1 MTDPDTSINVPWG
14 FTTHL
19 VPGDPRER
27 QRSSTK
33 EGETCPRAERS
44 PSPSSTGRSV
54 GSAQSYPN
62 IDPSTGATL
71 GDVARAG
78 DKEIDQAVAAARRA
92 SRAWRATTPEQRSDL
107 LSRLAGLID
116 GEVEALARLESEDSG
131 KPLSQ
136 ARNDARVCARY
147 FRFYSH
153 VIESYYGLSI
163 PLRPDLHVYTRREPL
178 GVTGH
183 IVAWNYPMQ
192 LFGRAVAP
200 AIAAGNCA
208 VLKPADETPRTAVYL
223 ARLAAAAGL
232 PPGVVNVVTGLGP
245 EAGAALAA
253 HPDVDHLSFVGSTE
267 VGSLIAGAA
276 ARRVAPVTLELGGK
290 SAHLIFADADVERAA
305 TTAANVILQNAGQ
318 TCSAG
323 SRVLVDERVHG
334 QVLQRIAERFGAVT
348 IGPGITDP
356 DLGPLVSRKQQDRV
370 RGYVES
376 AKGADIVYGGTVAE
390 PDGISGGA
398 YFNPT
403 LIDGVDPAARIAQEE
418 IFGPVITVTTFG
430 SEEEAVALANGT
442 DYALIGAVWTT
453 DLGRAHRVAA
463 QVDGGQ
469 IYVNTYGAGGRRGT
483 ALRRL
488 PQVGLRAREGR
499 RGARRLHRHQD
510 HRRAVVTRGT
520 TPRTPRCAPDGSAIL
535 SGARTQVRRSTNGAG
550 PDRGR
555 RHPHRGRRGDR
566 DLPAVPG
573 PRGGLLGAAGGRGH
587 RRGRHLVLEPLP
599 RVTLRLGEL
608 HLRVLLLRGAVQ
620 GVGVV
625 RALRRAGGERAVLQP
640 RGGQVRPAPPH
651 PVQHQGHVGRLGRRS
666 RRPGRSRRTT
676 GTPPGRVTW
685 WPRPACC
692 LPRSIPSVPG
702 RESLPRRVLPH
713 RPVAEDS
720 GGLQGQA
727 GRGHRHRVERR
738 AGHPGHRPRGRLA
751 DRVPA
756 HAELGHPAQQPAGHP
771 GGAGRAEGGLRGDP
785 RHRRQVGVRVPAPA
799 LGQDAPSTTR
809 PRSGRRSTSGSGSSA
824 GSARSSATT
833 GT

>member
-1 MTDPDTSINVPWG
+1 MAVSPA
-14 FTTHL
+14 
-19 VPGDPRER
+19 
-27 QRSSTK
+27 
-33 EGETCPRAERS
+33 AERVTES
-44 PSPSSTGRSV
+44 FIDGASVSSAET
-54 GSAQSYPN
+54 YPN

-78 DKEIDQAVAAARRA
+78 DKEIGQAVAAARRA

-116 GEVEALARLESEDSG
+116 DEVETLARLESEDSG

-136 ARNDARVCARY
+136 ARNDALVCARY

-192 LFGRAVAP
+192 LFGRAVGP

-208 VLKPADETPRTAVYL
+208 VLKPADETPRTAVHL

-290 SAHLIFADADVERAA
+290 SAHLVFADADVERAA

-323 SRVLVDERVHG
+323 SRLLVDERVHD
-334 QVLQRIAERFGAVT
+334 QVLRRIAERFGAVT

-376 AKGADIVYGGTVAE
+376 ATGADIVYGGTVAE
-390 PDGISGGA
+390 PEGISGGA

-430 SEEEAVALANGT
+430 SEEEALMLANGT

-453 DLGRAHRVAA
+453 DLARAHRVAA
-463 QVDGGQ
+463 QMDGGQ
-469 IYVNTYGAGGRRGT
+469 IYVNTYGAGGGVELPFGGFRKSGYGREKGVEALDAYTATKTIVVQLLARGDDPPYPPVSARPGLIAKT
-483 ALRRL
+483 AIVSG
-488 PQVGLRAREGR
+488 PP
-499 RGARRLHRHQD
+499 
-510 HRRAVVTRGT
+510 TRTESPGDA
-520 TPRTPRCAPDGSAIL
+520 PRTP
-535 SGARTQVRRSTNGAG
+535 
-550 PDRGR
+550 
-555 RHPHRGRRGDR
+555 
-566 DLPAVPG
+566 
-573 PRGGLLGAAGGRGH
+573 PRYAANK
-587 RRGRHLVLEPLP
+587 
-599 RVTLRLGEL
+599 
-608 HLRVLLLRGAVQ
+608 
-620 GVGVV
+620 
-625 RALRRAGGERAVLQP
+625 
-640 RGGQVRPAPPH
+640 
-651 PVQHQGHVGRLGRRS
+651 
-666 RRPGRSRRTT
+666 
-676 GTPPGRVTW
+676 
-685 WPRPACC
+685 
-692 LPRSIPSVPG
+692 
-702 RESLPRRVLPH
+702 
-713 RPVAEDS
+713 
-720 GGLQGQA
+720 
-727 GRGHRHRVERR
+727 
-738 AGHPGHRPRGRLA
+738 
-751 DRVPA
+751 
-756 HAELGHPAQQPAGHP
+756 
-771 GGAGRAEGGLRGDP
+771 
-785 RHRRQVGVRVPAPA
+785 
-799 LGQDAPSTTR
+799 
-809 PRSGRRSTSGSGSSA
+809 
-824 GSARSSATT
+824 
-833 GT
+833 